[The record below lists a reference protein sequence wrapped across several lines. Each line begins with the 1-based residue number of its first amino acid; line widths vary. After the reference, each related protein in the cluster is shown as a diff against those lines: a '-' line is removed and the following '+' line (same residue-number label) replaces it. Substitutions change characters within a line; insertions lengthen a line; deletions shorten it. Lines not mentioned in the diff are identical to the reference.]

1 MSAKQLRPDLLS
13 EHPHCLFPSA
23 EDGGGRPS
31 LTLDLDLG
39 TEVTNPNR
47 ISMCSHRPG
56 PSLILLPDENMSY

>member
-1 MSAKQLRPDLLS
+1 MSAKELRPDLLS
-13 EHPHCLFPSA
+13 EHPHCLFLSA
-23 EDGGGRPS
+23 EDGGGPS